1 MRVWCSWICWQVS
14 HGLTAPPGCFLKLWQ
29 RSNFRLK
36 GILHLELRFR
46 LKPRPVDRRC
56 QRSLWCW
63 VLSDFSFAYTC
74 SHLPSWYKYNRRS
87 VLPSTV
93 LPALTSP
100 SRATFLGLYGDSVVS
115 VFCSFHGIYGTRL
128 SRFNCFWPV
137 TSSCWRTAHYCKRLC
152 SSEIP
157 TMNNRRQISSIDVG
171 SLVFPEYQLK

>member
-1 MRVWCSWICWQVS
+1 VQLDLLAGKPWFDSAARLLFET
-14 HGLTAPPGCFLKLWQ
+14 LTAVQFPLKMH
-29 RSNFRLK
+29 
-36 GILHLELRFR
+36 ITLELRFR

-56 QRSLWCW
+56 QRSLWGW

-137 TSSCWRTAHYCKRLC
+137 TSSCWRTARYCKRLC